1 VQPFKAYRT
10 FEDNKV
16 VSSRFVEM
24 TQDQLDPGEV
34 VVKTK
39 YSTINFKDA
48 LSHNGT
54 GKIMRKYPTNAGID
68 MAGTVES
75 SSDARWKR
83 GDKVIVHGYD
93 LGVAH
98 DGGYSEYVRVPAD
111 WVVRRP
117 ESMTAF
123 DAMTLGTAGFTAA
136 QAIMLMERNG
146 LKPGDGPVAV
156 TGATGGVGSVAV
168 EVLAK
173 CGYEVCAITGK
184 EEETHY
190 LKSLGA
196 KEVIARQSIDL
207 SRIRPLEKATW
218 AGAVDN
224 LGGDILSWLL
234 ATTKIGGAVSSV
246 GLAADM
252 KLNTTVAPFILRG
265 VALLGADSVNCP
277 MAQRQKI
284 WNKLAVEWRPD
295 VVHDQVRTI
304 DFDELPTHF
313 DAYLKGMVRGRTV
326 VKVAA
331 DPVGL

>member
-1 VQPFKAYRT
+1 VPTFKAYRT

-16 VSSRFVEM
+16 VSSRFVDM
-24 TQDQLDPGEV
+24 SLDNLDPGEV
-34 VVKTK
+34 VIKTK

-48 LSHNGT
+48 LSHNGA
-54 GKIMRKYPTNAGID
+54 GRIMRKYPTNAGID
-68 MAGTVES
+68 MAGTVETS
-75 SSDARWKR
+75 ADARWKR

-93 LGVAH
+93 MGVAH
-98 DGGYSEYVRVPAD
+98 DGGYAEHVRVPAD

-136 QAIMLMERNG
+136 QAILLMERNG
-146 LKPGDGPVAV
+146 LAPDKGPVAV

-168 EVLAK
+168 EILAK
-173 CGYEVCAITGK
+173 MGYHVTAITGK
-184 EEETHY
+184 EEEADY
-190 LKSLGA
+190 LKRLGA
-196 KEVIARQSIDL
+196 EEVIARQSIDL
-207 SRIRPLEKATW
+207 AKIRPLEKAAW

-224 LGGDILSWLL
+224 LGGDMLSWLI
-234 ATTKIGGAVSSV
+234 ATSRVGGTVAAV

-265 VALLGADSVNCP
+265 VSLLGADSVNCP
-277 MAQRQKI
+277 MAMRQKI

-295 VVHDQVRTI
+295 QVHDQVRTI

-313 DAYLKGMVRGRTV
+313 DAYLKGLVRGRTV
-326 VKVAA
+326 VKIAS